1 MIHVILA
8 DPVAILIAFQE
19 GDPYES
25 TIIFLSRRD
34 HIHHHRLIASA

>member
-1 MIHVILA
+1 M
-8 DPVAILIAFQE
+8 AFQE

-25 TIIFLSRRD
+25 MIIFLVRRN